1 MRRFFGFLERIVVF
15 SSAILLVFLLE
26 AKAQPGFA
34 QAQPG
39 GPGIDSLVFKLDSLE
54 REIRKRAL
62 TEPDKKQISQCARVQ
77 RQFLQERRAAMPE
90 VAEVD
95 SALRELKLKRVR
107 PDDPQAERLMSRKFS
122 LEQGFENA
130 WQATAEG
137 KRCTDADA
145 KRRSAGD
152 AALKADPQYRALQER
167 MKRKGLL

>member
-1 MRRFFGFLERIVVF
+1 MVVF
-15 SSAILLVFLLE
+15 SGAILLAFLLD
-26 AKAQPGFA
+26 AKAQPAFA
-34 QAQPG
+34 QGSPG
-39 GPGIDSLVFKLDSLE
+39 GPGIDSLVFKIDSLE
-54 REIRKRAL
+54 REIRKRVL
-62 TEPDKKQISQCARVQ
+62 TDADKKQISQCARVQ

-152 AALKADPQYRALQER
+152 AALKADAQYRALQER